1 MAKYSVL
8 FLMLLLL
15 MGCRQAPKSGQL
27 GKNSS
32 AATNTASQHVN
43 TQVTY
48 NLFIENSPSMDGY
61 VAGNNTK
68 FKNILGGLVSSIEI
82 LSDIKPVV
90 SFINQKPYPQAIP
103 INEPVSSFIRG
114 LTPQKL
120 GIYCNKCD
128 TQIDAIINQCMNG
141 LDSNIN
147 ILTSDCIFS
156 QKQNR
161 QIASPDK
168 AKDALKTAI
177 GKRLHSEQITLI
189 VLKYNSDYTGQY
201 FSESNND
208 KPIKLEHSINR
219 PFYILLFGKEG
230 NLLPMLSKI
239 NLRYPGF
246 EAGYCLVP
254 NQNGASI
261 STAVSTQNR
270 MGNFS
275 FQKPA
280 SAMVIYDAS
289 PNNDGVFQFSIN
301 ADLSH
306 ITAEKGF
313 LLNPSNY
320 SITDGNFKIISIEPY
335 SGSDSDYTHVIT
347 LQTKDLQ
354 QNHDITLGI
363 KYEPPVWVNAT
374 GSLMDN
380 NPYDTAHQQH
390 QTYGFASL
398 MEGISQGYTAKNGD
412 WQFSINVKIS
422 KGKTGAGASSA
433 GFPWWI
439 LIAVAA
445 VVGVIIWLKNKS

>member
-8 FLMLLLL
+8 FLMLFLLI
-15 MGCRQAPKSGQL
+15 GCRQAPKSGQL
-27 GKNSS
+27 GKNNS
-32 AATNTASQHVN
+32 AATNTASQHIN

-61 VAGNNTK
+61 VAGNNTR
-68 FKNILGGLVSSIEI
+68 FKNILSELT
-82 LSDIKPVV
+82 SDISARLDTDPRI
-90 SFINQKPYPQAIP
+90 SFINDRIYGQSLGNVTAPSFVMT
-103 INEPVSSFIRG
+103 INPD
-114 LTPQKL
+114 KL
-120 GIYCNKCD
+120 RANRASND
-128 TQIDAIINQCMNG
+128 TQIDNIINLCMNS

-156 QKQNR
+156 KKET
-161 QIASPDK
+161 SPNK
-168 AKDALKTAI
+168 AEYDLKTFIA
-177 GKRLHSEQITLI
+177 KRLQAENITTV
-189 VLKYNSDYTGQY
+189 VLKYNSDYTGTY
-201 FSESNND
+201 YAESIG
-208 KPIKLEHSINR
+208 KAIPLAGKKINR

-239 NLRYPGF
+239 NFHYSGF
-246 EAGYCLVP
+246 EAGYCLMP

-280 SAMVIYDAS
+280 SSMVIYDAA
-289 PNNDGVFQFSIN
+289 PNNDSLFQFSIN
-301 ADLSH
+301 ADLRNV
-306 ITAEKGF
+306 TAEKSF
-313 LLNPSNY
+313 LLDPSNY
-320 SITDGNFKIISIEPY
+320 SINDNFKIVSIEPFN
-335 SGSDSDYTHVIT
+335 GSDYTHIIT
-347 LQTKDLQ
+347 IQTHNLQ
-354 QNHDITLGI
+354 QNHDLTLGI
-363 KYEPPVWVNAT
+363 KYGPPAWVNAT